1 MNSQLN
7 NLLNYLAIKL
17 PTCGAVGLSKVSWFI
32 NYINTQIYISLSLY
46 LNPPKTNAEGTS
58 SLPVLFPK
66 KTTASATPRACSN
79 TARCSFPLRSAG
91 GHARHVCHKF
101 DDFI

>member
-17 PTCGAVGLSKVSWFI
+17 PTCGAVGPSKVSWFI
-32 NYINTQIYISLSLY
+32 NYINTQIYIYISLSIY

-58 SLPVLFPK
+58 SLPVLFRK
-66 KTTASATPRACSN
+66 KTNGLSHPACLLQHCALQLPFAECGR
-79 TARCSFPLRSAG
+79 TR
-91 GHARHVCHKF
+91 
-101 DDFI
+101 